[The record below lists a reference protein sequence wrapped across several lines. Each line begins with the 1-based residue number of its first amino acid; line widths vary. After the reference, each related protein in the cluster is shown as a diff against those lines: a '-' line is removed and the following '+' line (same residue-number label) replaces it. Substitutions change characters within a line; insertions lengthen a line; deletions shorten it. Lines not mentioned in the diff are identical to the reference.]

1 MYTRYRR
8 AADICG
14 VGAAIRLGGDHN
26 EDEEEDDDEDDDA
39 MPQGRRT
46 GPHRARRRPVAS
58 LLVRSQRWDDEVV
71 VDAS

>member
-1 MYTRYRR
+1 MW
-8 AADICG
+8 G
-14 VGAAIRLGGDHN
+14 GGGAAIRLGGDHN
-26 EDEEEDDDEDDDA
+26 EDEEEDDDEGDDA